1 VDEASPG
8 GLRPSRMLKL
18 SAGEAIAQIPPGARV
33 LLPHGCME
41 PRSVYDAIRRSPG
54 HGDRPIT
61 LLSGLQFGDY
71 PFLGDRDQAV
81 GEGLGG
87 LGPGYHYVTWQIG
100 PKIRDLMAAG
110 RVSFLPLRY
119 RDIPRVLARGG
130 PLQPDVVVVQC
141 TPPRRGNVNLGIVCS
156 FLPLVMSAARLVI
169 AEIHPEMPWTS
180 GATELPADWIDLAV
194 EATGPLGTLP
204 RARADE
210 VDRAIVERVL
220 EVLPENPWVQ
230 LGVGAIPDATLEA
243 LSEVPGVRLHSGMLS
258 DALTDF
264 LDRNPRAPIVTGEVC
279 GTSQLYERLDG
290 EPRVSFQPTTRIHHL
305 PHLSGLESFVSINS
319 AVEVD
324 LWGQVNGEMVDG
336 QQISGVGGSL
346 DFVEAARYS
355 DGGLSV
361 MALRSKARDRS
372 RIVPRFAAGTA
383 VTMPRFIV
391 DVVVTEH
398 GVARL
403 TGLTLEERAAAL
415 IDVAAPEFR
424 AELRAAAQEAAGGR
438 R

>member
-1 VDEASPG
+1 M
-8 GLRPSRMLKL
+8 SRMRRV
-18 SAGEAIAQIPPGARV
+18 SADEAIARIAPGARV

-41 PRSVYDAIRRSPG
+41 PHSIYDAIRRSRGRPE
-54 HGDRPIT
+54 RPIT

-71 PFLGDRDQAV
+71 PFLGSAERGADD
-81 GEGLGG
+81 GTGG
-87 LGPGYHYVTWQIG
+87 LGPGYRYVTWQVG
-100 PKIRDLMAAG
+100 PKIRDLTAAG
-110 RVSFLPLRY
+110 RVELLPLRY

-130 PLQPDVVVVQC
+130 PLQPDVVVIQC
-141 TPPRRGNVNLGIVCS
+141 SPPRRDTVNLGIVCS
-156 FLPLVMSAARLVI
+156 FLPAALTAAKLVI
-169 AEIHPEMPWTS
+169 AEIHPDMPWTL
-180 GATELPADWIDLAV
+180 GATEIPADWIDLAV
-194 EATGPLGTLP
+194 DGTAPLGTLP
-204 RARADE
+204 RARADD
-210 VDRAIVERVL
+210 VDRAIVRRVL
-220 EVLPENPWVQ
+220 EVLPDGAHVQ

-243 LSEVPGVRLHSGMLS
+243 LGDVPGIRLYSGMLS

-264 LDRNPRAPIVTGEVC
+264 LDRNADAPIVTGEVC
-279 GTSQLYERLDG
+279 GTASLYERLDG
-290 EPRVSFQPTTRIHHL
+290 DLRVLFQPTTRTHHL
-305 PHLSGLESFVSINS
+305 PVLGDLPRLVSINS

-324 LWGQVNGEMVDG
+324 LWGQVNGEMIDG

-391 DVVVTEH
+391 DLVVTEH

-403 TGLTLEERAAAL
+403 TGLTVEERAAAL
-415 IDVAAPEFR
+415 IEVAAPEFR
-424 AELRAAAQEAAGGR
+424 AELESAASERGGR
-438 R
+438 A

>member
-1 VDEASPG
+1 
-8 GLRPSRMLKL
+8 MLKL
-18 SAGEAIAQIPPGARV
+18 SADQAIARIPPGSRV

-41 PRSVYDAIRRSPG
+41 PLSIYDAIRRSPG
-54 HGDRPIT
+54 HPERPIT

-71 PFLGDRDQAV
+71 PFLGDREPSG
-81 GEGLGG
+81 GEGRGG
-87 LGPGYHYVTWQIG
+87 LGPGYRYVTWQIG
-100 PKIRDLMAAG
+100 PRIRDLMAAG

-119 RDIPRVLARGG
+119 RDIPRVLASGG
-130 PLQPDVVVVQC
+130 VLQPDVVVIQC
-141 TPPRRGNVNLGIVCS
+141 TPPRRGSVNLGIVCS
-156 FLPLVMSAARLVI
+156 FLPLVLSAARLVI

-180 GATELPADWIDLAV
+180 GATEVPADWIDAAV
-194 EATGPLGTLP
+194 DATSPLGTLP

-210 VDRAIVERVL
+210 VDRAIVRRVL
-220 EVLPENPWVQ
+220 DVLPANAWVQ

-243 LSEVPGVRLHSGMLS
+243 LSDVPGIRLHSGMLS

-264 LDRNPRAPIVTGEVC
+264 LDRNPSAPIVTGEVC
-279 GTSQLYERLDG
+279 GTASLYERLDD
-290 EPRVSFQPTTRIHHL
+290 EPRVSFQPTTRTHHL
-305 PHLSGLESFVSINS
+305 PHLSGLERFVSINS

-398 GVARL
+398 GAARL
-403 TGLTLEERAAAL
+403 TGLTLEERAEAL
-415 IDVAAPEFR
+415 IEIAAPEFR
-424 AELRAAAQEAAGGR
+424 TELRAAAHESAGGR

>member
-1 VDEASPG
+1 M
-8 GLRPSRMLKL
+8 LRV
-18 SAGEAIAQIPPGARV
+18 SADQAVARIPPGARV

-41 PRSVYDAIRRSPG
+41 PFSIYDAIRRSPG
-54 HGDRPIT
+54 HRDQPTT

-71 PFLGDRDQAV
+71 PFLGERDPAAA
-81 GEGLGG
+81 EGLGG
-87 LGPGYHYVTWQIG
+87 LGPGYRYVTWQVG
-100 PKIRDLMAAG
+100 PKIRELMAAG

-119 RDIPRVLARGG
+119 RDIPRLLARGG
-130 PLQPDVVVVQC
+130 MLQPDVAVVQC
-141 TPPRRGNVNLGIVCS
+141 SPPRRGSVSLGIVCS
-156 FLPLVMSAARLVI
+156 FLPLAITAASLVI
-169 AEIHPEMPWTS
+169 AEIHPAMPWTT

-194 EATGPLGTLP
+194 DATAPLGTLP

-210 VDRAIVERVL
+210 VDRAIVTRVL
-220 EVLPENPWVQ
+220 EVLPENARVQ

-243 LSEVPGVRLHSGMLS
+243 LSDVPGIGLHSGMLS

-264 LDRNPRAPIVTGEVC
+264 LDRNPDAPIVTGEVC
-279 GTSQLYERLDG
+279 GTPSLYRRLDG
-290 EPRVSFQPTTRIHHL
+290 DRRVSFQPTTRTHDL
-305 PHLSGLESFVSINS
+305 PYLSGLARFVSINS

-324 LWGQVNGEMVDG
+324 LWGQVNGEMIDG

-383 VTMPRFIV
+383 VTMPRFLV

-424 AELRAAAQEAAGGR
+424 AELRAAADEPAGGR